1 MSENMEHNASI
12 DAVYDVVERIERQ
25 KKRLTLTVIA
35 ISIPA
40 LLGLVANTFAAVVL
54 SHRKGES
61 IESDTI
67 LIGIIFL
74 ICIILLGLAIKK
86 IILLRKFKQRLNN
99 IGELEETIYNEVL
112 KLHVDE
118 ADMYIHS
125 S

>member
-1 MSENMEHNASI
+1 MEHNASI

-25 KKRLTLTVIA
+25 KKRLTLTVIV

-61 IESDTI
+61 IESNII

-86 IILLRKFKQRLNN
+86 IILLRKFKQRLNH